1 MLTGHLLYLLVNERA
16 IVNQTVFEVRTKNLD
31 LLVEHFRGARPF
43 GRRVG
48 VSGSLISRSLL
59 WTPDSVGPNHKR
71 MGEKLARK
79 LEATLALPLNWMD
92 TPHQADELE
101 LALNAGQA
109 TESSE
114 TPTASKQAVRGP
126 KRRRPSEEDEPADQA
141 DAVAAPL
148 PLPCGLTPLQV
159 ATHDMMV
166 KLMAGGKLPD
176 TACLKLLQG
185 WEPAMAELEAATA
198 VGK

>member
-1 MLTGHLLYLLVNERA
+1 M
-16 IVNQTVFEVRTKNLD
+16 NQTVFEVRARNLD

-48 VSGSLISRSLL
+48 LSGSLISRTLL

-79 LEATLALPLNWMD
+79 LEAALALPLNWLD
-92 TPHQADELE
+92 VPHQAEELE

-109 TESSE
+109 QEPSE
-114 TPTASKQAVRGP
+114 APDAPKQAIRGP
-126 KRRRPSEEDEPADQA
+126 KRRRPPEDDEPADQA
-141 DAVAAPL
+141 DVVAAPM

-185 WEPAMAELEAATA
+185 WEPAMAELEAAPA
-198 VGK
+198 AGE